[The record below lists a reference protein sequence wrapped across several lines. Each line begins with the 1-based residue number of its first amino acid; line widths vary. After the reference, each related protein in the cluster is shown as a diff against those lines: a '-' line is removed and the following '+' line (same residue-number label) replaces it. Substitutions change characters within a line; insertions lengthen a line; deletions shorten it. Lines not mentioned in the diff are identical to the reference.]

1 MTERAFVRSP
11 AVLSRT
17 VADEVLVTTVA
28 HDEVDRLSP
37 TAVAVWAILE
47 EPASIGAVVDE
58 LAQVFDAPRDRIAN
72 DVEGLLADLVQRGWV
87 EEVPHR

>member
-17 VADEVLVTTVA
+17 VAGEVLVTTV
-28 HDEVDRLSP
+28 DQDQVDRLSP
-37 TAVAVWAILE
+37 TAVAVWALLE
-47 EPASIGAVVDE
+47 EPATIDAVVDE
-58 LAQVFDAPRDRIAN
+58 LARAFDAPRERIAG
-72 DVEGLLADLVQRGWV
+72 DVEGLLADLVRRGWV